1 MEVETMQFTEWEL
14 IKNMRGMAEELM
26 ENPQINS
33 HRGVAFRTIVKT
45 FLSVPSSSLKEWK

>member
-1 MEVETMQFTEWEL
+1 MQFTEWEL